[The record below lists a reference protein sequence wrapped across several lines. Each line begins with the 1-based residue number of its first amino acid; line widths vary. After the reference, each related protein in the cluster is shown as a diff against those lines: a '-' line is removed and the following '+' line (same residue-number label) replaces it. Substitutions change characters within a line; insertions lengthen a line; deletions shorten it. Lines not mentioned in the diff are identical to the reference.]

1 MDTFVG
7 QLSWLATTFAGQLS
21 CVNTWLA
28 IIVVTSISVG
38 ALSLTQHQKKYAD
51 CVELRS
57 RSEVWTLVGSQLSPF
72 ALKVASALTQQN
84 VKFKWSWQEKN
95 LFSQIFLKVRVRL
108 IKLGLTTL
116 HIPQQ
121 MSELDEFPL
130 VPFLLGSKGTNAY
143 DSSAIL
149 RNLHIDKHLE
159 HESQRFIS
167 LLLEEFFDE
176 WGLYLVHHKRWAE
189 ASNTTAWANNM
200 SQSPGGYLVTE
211 MTSEIPMVP
220 QILKHAIGS
229 WFCQRQTRRLPYLF
243 SVGKAESAQL
253 QQEETRH
260 ILDAS
265 FDRILSS
272 LELIFS
278 GKTCRSVV
286 MGSNGLTAAGAT
298 RAFRTISTLHTLHM
312 LHTLHTH
319 HALHTLHTLHTT
331 SPLPRFN
338 TFHPFHTIH
347 TIHTLHIPPPMRTT
361 TSTFNHYTI

>member
-1 MDTFVG
+1 
-7 QLSWLATTFAGQLS
+7 
-21 CVNTWLA
+21 
-28 IIVVTSISVG
+28 
-38 ALSLTQHQKKYAD
+38 
-51 CVELRS
+51 
-57 RSEVWTLVGSQLSPF
+57 
-72 ALKVASALTQQN
+72 
-84 VKFKWSWQEKN
+84 
-95 LFSQIFLKVRVRL
+95 
-108 IKLGLTTL
+108 
-116 HIPQQ
+116 
-121 MSELDEFPL
+121 
-130 VPFLLGSKGTNAY
+130 
-143 DSSAIL
+143 
-149 RNLHIDKHLE
+149 
-159 HESQRFIS
+159 
-167 LLLEEFFDE
+167 
-176 WGLYLVHHKRWAE
+176 VHHKRWAE

-319 HALHTLHTLHTT
+319 HALHTLHT
-331 SPLPRFN
+331 
-338 TFHPFHTIH
+338 PFHAS
-347 TIHTLHIPPPMRTT
+347 TLSTPSTRSTRSTHCISRPPCAQPLQPSTT
-361 TSTFNHYTI
+361 TPSDQSPPLALLPAVCRFCRVRPIRHECASRGRHPRHT